1 MVEFARAI
9 VDDPKLLLLDEPTSG
24 LDEREAERLVEQ
36 LQLLRS
42 STTCAVILVE
52 HDMGFVMEQCD
63 TIAVLELGQVLAI
76 GAPKAIQE
84 DPLVRAAYLGEGSGH
99 SKHRNIEHS
108 RGTVVKRKRVWIWVA
123 VMAIVGLVA
132 ATAGSAGARVPSQR
146 PKG

>member
-1 MVEFARAI
+1 MLEQCGLTAVRADPVGSLPIGLARMVELARAI
-9 VDDPKLLLLDEPTSG
+9 VDDPQLLLLDEPTSG

-63 TIAVLELGQVLAI
+63 TIAVLELGQVLAT
-76 GAPKAIQE
+76 GPPKAIQE

-99 SKHRNIEHS
+99 SKHENINTQGGQS
-108 RGTVVKRKRVWIWVA
+108 
-123 VMAIVGLVA
+123 
-132 ATAGSAGARVPSQR
+132 
-146 PKG
+146 